1 MITLKLKLKMSDMRH
16 SAYRSMQLAKQNKTE
31 NKDGGLRRWINEKW
45 RNLTPLTLGDP
56 KFYEC
61 GKKSK
66 EQQQKNLPSI
76 CRPTITV
83 NKDTPMLAS
92 NYNLKQLKKA
102 VSIKKRGGRI
112 MWDEL

>member
-1 MITLKLKLKMSDMRH
+1 MLLGK
-16 SAYRSMQLAKQNKTE
+16 YNKTNTTPE
-31 NKDGGLRRWINEKW
+31 KKADLLRWNKGEKW

-112 MWDEL
+112 IWADL